1 MSFAGTISPGASRLK
16 RRLHATGVKI
26 RSKYMRFLDA
36 HPEEYQRLTDFLTIS
51 VSSFFRSPY
60 AFQQVA
66 RLVLP
71 EPVSYK
77 REQVERSPRV
87 WSAACARG
95 EEPYS
100 IAILLANFRGDLD
113 EQPVW

>member
-1 MSFAGTISPGASRLK
+1 MSVAGTILPRASCLK
-16 RRLHATGVKI
+16 RRLYATGVKTH
-26 RSKYMRFLDA
+26 SKYMRFLDA

-71 EPVSYK
+71 ELVSYK
-77 REQVERSPRV
+77 GERSLRA
-87 WSAACARG
+87 WST
-95 EEPYS
+95 
-100 IAILLANFRGDLD
+100 L
-113 EQPVW
+113 PVPEVKSLTL